1 MSQQERRAYVQAIAA
16 RYAVAGRS
24 QKSVMLDEYCATAK
38 VGRKYAIAQMGRANQ
53 ALADEAVGIVR
64 RQRRRTGRCPI
75 YAADAA

>member
-1 MSQQERRAYVQAIAA
+1 MSKQERLANVQAITA

-24 QKSVMLDEYCATAK
+24 QKRVMLDEYGATAK

-53 ALADEAVGIVR
+53 ALADEAAGIVR